1 MNIWEKS
8 NEYENYENN
17 INKRNKIFKLHIPNY
32 GIYGFVRLR
41 KDFAASKSFFL
52 VRIFTFGGSHIS
64 VRCFFP
70 KEIGKKE
77 SQSHKPLQLQDIT
90 SRRHVLQALA
100 HFFKRQ
106 GSAKSHTPRQ
116 RQGSSLTWRLAFC
129 GSYSCGVSNT
139 LISILPRWQGSAPE
153 DPWSAPAKKKD
164 GKEKKTIIEHLGFHC
179 RATCLS

>member
-1 MNIWEKS
+1 MEFMDLS
-8 NEYENYENN
+8 VYER
-17 INKRNKIFKLHIPNY
+17 ISLRPRVFSCSHLH
-32 GIYGFVRLR
+32 LWR
-41 KDFAASKSFFL
+41 KPHLCSL
-52 VRIFTFGGSHIS
+52 
-64 VRCFFP
+64 FFP

-164 GKEKKTIIEHLGFHC
+164 GKENKTIIEHLGFHC